1 MNTLMIIASILGLLV
16 IFRLMNVAQLA
27 SVLSGENEDE
37 EQKRHNTMNSIG
49 MMLFMVLGLGL
60 MVYMTFKYQP
70 FMLPEPASVHG
81 VNTDFLLNI
90 NFAVIG
96 LVFFLTQ
103 IALFWFVYKYQHN
116 RNRRAY
122 FYPHNNKLEVIWTVI
137 PTIVLSALIVT
148 GLNEWN
154 KMTQGHPDD
163 GMKVQVYGYQ
173 FNWIARYAGPDNTLG
188 RSYFKFISDD
198 NPLGLDYSDPA
209 VADDIITKGNEMRLP
224 KGVPVLFQFN
234 SRDVI
239 HSAYFPHFRAQMN
252 CVPGMNTSFYMEPT
266 ITTQEMRGITN
277 DENFNYV
284 LLCNKICGVAH
295 YQMKMNVVVDEPED
309 FRNWLK
315 GEKPAIPVE
324 QTAAADAATAS
335 DSGEATSTE
344 VPANE
349 ENTEVISSL

>member
-1 MNTLMIIASILGLLV
+1 MNTLMIIALILGVLV
-16 IFRLMNVAQLA
+16 IIRLMNVAQLA

-37 EQKRHNTMNSIG
+37 EQKRHNYMNSIG
-49 MMLFMVLGLGL
+49 LMLFMVIGLVV
-60 MVYMTFKYQP
+60 MVYMTVKYQP
-70 FMLPEPASVHG
+70 FMLPESASAHG

-90 NFAVIG
+90 NFLVIG
-96 LVFFLTQ
+96 IVFFATQ
-103 IALFWFVYKYQHN
+103 IALFWFVYKYQHS
-116 RNRRAY
+116 RSRRAY

-173 FNWIARYAGPDNTLG
+173 FNWMARYAGPDNTLG
-188 RSYFKFISDD
+188 RSFYKLISDD

-209 VADDIITKGNEMRLP
+209 TADDIITKGNEMRLP
-224 KGVPVLFQFN
+224 KGVPIEFQFN

-239 HSAYFPHFRAQMN
+239 HSAYFPHFRTQMN

-266 ITTQEMRGITN
+266 ITTQEMRNITEN
-277 DENFNYV
+277 ENFNYV

-295 YQMKMNVVVDEPED
+295 YQMKMTVVVDEPED

-315 GEKPAIPVE
+315 GEKPAMPA
-324 QTAAADAATAS
+324 QTAAAEVGAEGTDEEVATAEA
-335 DSGEATSTE
+335 SG
-344 VPANE
+344 NE
-349 ENTEVISSL
+349 EPAEMISSL